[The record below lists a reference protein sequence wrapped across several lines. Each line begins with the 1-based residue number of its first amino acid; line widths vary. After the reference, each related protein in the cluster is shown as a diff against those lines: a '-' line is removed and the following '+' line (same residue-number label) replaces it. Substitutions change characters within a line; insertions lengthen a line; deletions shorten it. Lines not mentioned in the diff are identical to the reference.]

1 MRASPS
7 TYALDRRAQRE
18 PNLHTESAMNSRLC
32 DRDERER
39 ERGRN
44 SVRDTLANF
53 VHPLVLLVM
62 GGKRSSNGPRPSCFA
77 SIILIYRFRDYLS
90 LIYIY
95 IELNE
100 CFIACFEILR
110 RISKILRNIFKQF
123 FFSWY
128 NFRII
133 F

>member
-1 MRASPS
+1 MFPRMRASPS

-77 SIILIYRFRDYLS
+77 SIILIYRFRDHLS

-110 RISKILRNIFKQF
+110 NIFKQF